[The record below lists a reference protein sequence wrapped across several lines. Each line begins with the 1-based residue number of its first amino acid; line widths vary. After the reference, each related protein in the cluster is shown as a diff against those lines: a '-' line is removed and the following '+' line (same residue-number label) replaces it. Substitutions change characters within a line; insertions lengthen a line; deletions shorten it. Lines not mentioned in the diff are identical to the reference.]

1 MCRQYWWLPVVTGGY
16 RWSGTFAWL
25 NFDRT
30 ARQGCQFGLFSAKFV
45 EFGIFEN
52 RLAGRKM
59 ASRSNCFWPILAFL
73 KFVVITVKF
82 TCTIKLICFVCKEM
96 VVHKFVKKVT
106 SEFCMLIV
114 LIDRGELG

>member
-1 MCRQYWWLPVVTGGY
+1 MYADMSFD
-16 RWSGTFAWL
+16 SG
-25 NFDRT
+25 
-30 ARQGCQFGLFSAKFV
+30 
-45 EFGIFEN
+45 
-52 RLAGRKM
+52 
-59 ASRSNCFWPILAFL
+59 PILAFL

-114 LIDRGELG
+114 LIDRGELGWDAVTIKFGIFYSDLADFDG